1 MDPLKCPVI
10 YLPKLYSFLSANMLH
25 RSVMGPRPDC
35 HPELSLGCHLLLLAD
50 CFQAVVGIVPQP
62 VAVFQAVFLG

>member
-1 MDPLKCPVI
+1 
-10 YLPKLYSFLSANMLH
+10 
-25 RSVMGPRPDC
+25 MGPDC

-62 VAVFQAVFLG
+62 VAVFQAVFLGKTVEGLKGMWQYISTKFRIVTINGT